1 MNLDVNQDNLY
12 LFLPGKIANVASI
25 IAANAHC
32 STLEAMQRF
41 YASVTYQGL
50 EKEETKLWHLAMID
64 ATLAI
69 FSGGGT
75 RTHDLRIMNPTL

>member
-12 LFLPGKIANVASI
+12 LFLPRKIASVASI

-50 EKEETKLWHLAMID
+50 EKEETKLWHLGAVALYEMYCNQVAD
-64 ATLAI
+64 T
-69 FSGGGT
+69 SE
-75 RTHDLRIMNPTL
+75 NK